1 MLDIG
6 WPELFLI
13 GVVALIVIG
22 PKDLPQVMRS
32 VAGFVRKARGLSQEF
47 QSGVAQMMREAEL
60 DDLKRKL
67 EEAGRVDVGRAV
79 KNAVDPTGSL
89 SEDFDP
95 AEFARDL
102 KKSVEDPPAHRSQ
115 AGRSSPDPAGP
126 DAAREPALPP
136 AAAASAEPAPSD
148 HEARK
153 PGPAGTGAGTEAG
166 SGAGSGARD

>member
-1 MLDIG
+1 MFDVG

-32 VAGFVRKARGLSQEF
+32 VALFVRKARALSQEF

-67 EEAGRVDVGRAV
+67 EEAGRVDVGRTV
-79 KNAVDPTGSL
+79 KDAVDPNGSL
-89 SEDFDP
+89 SADFDP

-102 KKSVEDPPAHRSQ
+102 KQSVEEPTSPRSRTAHVAPAPPETPETQSQ
-115 AGRSSPDPAGP
+115 P
-126 DAAREPALPP
+126 EPP
-136 AAAASAEPAPSD
+136 AAA
-148 HEARK
+148 
-153 PGPAGTGAGTEAG
+153 GPASVGGDATNGAPLPREGDKPD
-166 SGAGSGARD
+166 SGEQRA

>member
-32 VAGFVRKARGLSQEF
+32 VAGFVRKARNLSQEF
-47 QSGVAQMMREAEL
+47 QSGVDQMMREAEL

-67 EEAGRVDVGRAV
+67 QEAGKVDVGRAV
-79 KNAVDPTGSL
+79 RDAVDPTGSL
-89 SEDFDP
+89 RADFDP

-102 KKSVEDPPAHRSQ
+102 KKSVEDPPSRRERPHQ
-115 AGRSSPDPAGP
+115 TSSHSSAP
-126 DAAREPALPP
+126 DAASLSEQVAPPGEDAVARPTPDEPPLNRPL
-136 AAAASAEPAPSD
+136 
-148 HEARK
+148 R
-153 PGPAGTGAGTEAG
+153 PGDSGTGA
-166 SGAGSGARD
+166 